1 MPDYEFFDVSVI
13 LGKPRLRAY
22 HDCSDASRMRD
33 DLAGFGITGGL
44 VQHTMQEDVGPGDG
58 NEVLVEA
65 LHGTTGFEPLLA
77 VMPHWTGEFAEPP
90 FVLDKMREVGSR
102 AVVTYPATQGFS
114 LAETVWGGLLDVL
127 ESVAAPFFLP
137 VEGLDLEEVRV
148 LAEAHSSLPIVLG
161 SVTYRTGRMLYPLLE
176 RCGNVFIETS
186 MYMVNGGIEGIC
198 RRFGAERL
206 LFGSRYAFYNPGAAV
221 AGVMY
226 ADISVEQRRLIAGD
240 NARKLLKGVLL

>member
-90 FVLDKMREVGSR
+90 FVLDKMRERRRCGG
-102 AVVTYPATQGFS
+102 GFS
-114 LAETVWGGLLDVL
+114 MCLNPSRRL
-127 ESVAAPFFLP
+127 FFFRS
-137 VEGLDLEEVRV
+137 RV
-148 LAEAHSSLPIVLG
+148 S
-161 SVTYRTGRMLYPLLE
+161 TWR
-176 RCGNVFIETS
+176 RCGCWPRRIHR
-186 MYMVNGGIEGIC
+186 C
-198 RRFGAERL
+198 RLYLGA
-206 LFGSRYAFYNPGAAV
+206 
-221 AGVMY
+221 
-226 ADISVEQRRLIAGD
+226 
-240 NARKLLKGVLL
+240 